1 MGGAQMGMVVWADG
15 DPQSLLQLFSTL
27 GEKQE
32 ATLCSMQGWKIG
44 LGREEEAKQ
53 TLASVLPLK

>member
-1 MGGAQMGMVVWADG
+1 MGMVVWADG